1 MFEAAT
7 VHNKYNKIG
16 EVQVSTLLSVKTG
29 GCTEDCSYCP
39 QAARYHTGINVH
51 KLMDVDAVF
60 NQS

>member
-29 GCTEDCSYCP
+29 GAPKDFRI
-39 QAARYHTGINVH
+39 AH
-51 KLMDVDAVF
+51 KLLDTI
-60 NQS
+60 QG